1 MKLNFPK
8 DFIWGTSTAAYQIE
22 TASDHDWKGVVSND
36 GTVFDKCS
44 MHDLRRDEDIEYIV
58 QLGNAY
64 RMSCDWAKLQPTP
77 YADFDPKV
85 TQEYLDFLQKIKARG
100 VKVMMVLHHFTNPNW
115 FVKEGSWEKKGNRVM
130 WLDFV
135 KKSVAT
141 FGHLVDHWNTFNEPM
156 VYISNGWIMGGFPPF
171 KKGKILLAR
180 KVLKEIGRAHDE
192 AYDIIKASSS
202 APIGISKNTVKFV
215 GEIFPGHILAKIFD
229 YWFMDYGADHFRK
242 VDFQGMSYY
251 CRMPFR
257 PLPVTEID
265 NPGKLKALGRRHD
278 GMWEYKPVEF
288 YHIIK
293 RYWKKYKKPIY
304 ITESGVCTEDDA
316 FRIQAIQEYA
326 YWIRK
331 AMDEGVEIKG
341 LYHWSTVDNH
351 EWNLGLTYR
360 FGLVRVNFDNG
371 DRRMTAA
378 GEYYGQLAK
387 NQSIEVDS
395 EQIEKWAKEF

>member
-64 RMSCDWAKLQPTP
+64 RMSCDWAKLQSAP

-85 TQEYLDFLQKIKARG
+85 VADYTIFLEKLRARG
-100 VKVMMVLHHFTNPNW
+100 VKIMMVLHHFTNPTW
-115 FVKEGSWEKKGNRVM
+115 FVKEGSWEKKGNRAM
-130 WLDFV
+130 WLDFA
-135 KKSVAT
+135 KKSVAA

-192 AYDIIKASSS
+192 AYDIIKAGSS

-229 YWFMDYGADHFRK
+229 YWFMDYGADHFKK

-257 PLPVTEID
+257 PLPITEID
-265 NPGKLKALGRRHD
+265 NPGKLKALGRRSD

-293 RYWKKYKKPIY
+293 RYWNKYKKPIL

-360 FGLVRVNFDNG
+360 FGLVRVNFENG

-378 GEYYGQLAK
+378 GEYYAQLAK
-387 NQSIEVDS
+387 NQSIEVDGK
-395 EQIEKWAKEF
+395 QIEKWAKEF